1 MLNPDMPSPSV
12 NKLDYYR
19 SRFGKRV
26 DSMIPQMQQVGD
38 SLGIKFS
45 YGGQLGNTLSS
56 HRLVSWAAKQHGH
69 EGEDRMITHIF
80 RAYFEQERDIS
91 DHSELVKIATEA
103 GFDNTTV
110 STFLSGDE
118 GKEELLNEVHQ
129 WQRKVNGVPFFVI
142 DDKHAFSGAQ
152 DEEFLVSV
160 FQKVGVPLKTNAL

>member
-69 EGEDRMITHIF
+69 EGEDRVRLGFACLDFLPSALVYMFARCF
-80 RAYFEQERDIS
+80 R
-91 DHSELVKIATEA
+91 
-103 GFDNTTV
+103 
-110 STFLSGDE
+110 
-118 GKEELLNEVHQ
+118 
-129 WQRKVNGVPFFVI
+129 
-142 DDKHAFSGAQ
+142 
-152 DEEFLVSV
+152 
-160 FQKVGVPLKTNAL
+160 